1 MLPTKLILGTVQ
13 FGMSYGINNK
23 TGKPLKNSVFEI
35 LDTAYENGINTLD
48 TAEDYGDSQNVIGE
62 YNVLNSQRGRFELI
76 SKLSSG
82 ILDPV
87 HLAHNISVTL
97 STLNVPFLEGYLFH
111 KYDSYSKSPA
121 FLKELMG
128 LKEKG
133 LIRKIGV
140 SIYGI
145 EDLDKLIGDPHIDII
160 QLPYNLLD
168 NHNHKQALLER
179 LKAAGKEIHVRSVF
193 LQGLFFMQGNNI
205 PEKLILLRPY
215 LLQVKQ
221 IAEGAGV
228 SIEKLALQYV
238 YRDPLV
244 DKVLIGVDSK
254 EQLLKSI
261 EAIRDEVPNELFA
274 EVDKI
279 TVKEKHLLYPI
290 NW

>member
-13 FGMSYGINNK
+13 FGMPYGINNK
-23 TGKPLKNSVFEI
+23 NGKPLKESVFEI
-35 LDTAYENGINTLD
+35 LNTAYENGIETLD
-48 TAEDYGDSQNVIGE
+48 TAEDYGDSQDVIGQ
-62 YNVLNSQRGRFELI
+62 YNDLNAQSKRFELI
-76 SKLSSG
+76 SKLSSR
-82 ILDPV
+82 ILDPAQ
-87 HLAHNISVTL
+87 LDHNISVTL
-97 STLNVPFLEGYLFH
+97 SKLNVPFLEGYLFH
-111 KYDSYSKSPA
+111 RYDSYSKNPA
-121 FLKELMG
+121 FLKELVC

-145 EDLDKLIGDPHIDII
+145 EDLEKLIHDPHIDIL

-168 NHNHKQALLER
+168 NRNHKQEILER

-193 LQGLFFMQGNNI
+193 LQGLFFMEDTII
-205 PEKLILLRPY
+205 PAKLVPLRPY
-215 LLQVKQ
+215 LQQMKLVADA
-221 IAEGAGV
+221 AEL

-238 YRDPLV
+238 YRNPLV

-254 EQLLKSI
+254 EHLLKSI
-261 EAIRDEVPNELFA
+261 EAIRDNIADELFN

>member
-62 YNVLNSQRGRFELI
+62 YNVLNNQRGRFELI

-145 EDLDKLIGDPHIDII
+145 DDLDKLIGDPHIDII